1 MVRRG
6 TRRAWAPARRWG
18 RPRRGGPQP
27 SPWVRAWIAHRRR
40 VELGLVLFAIA
51 ITTAG
56 HAIVGLTLDE
66 RLPPGLPA
74 HALGLGALALAAHL
88 VVRRF
93 ARYADPLILPVTVLL
108 TGLGLVLID
117 RLDHAYAVH
126 LADEPWQAQPAAPDQ
141 VRWAV
146 IAVLLLMA
154 TLVTLRHHRTLQRYP
169 YLGMA
174 VAMALLMAPAFFG
187 EDTYGAKRWIT
198 VGSFSVQPG
207 EFVKV
212 MIVVFFASYLMA
224 NRDALAL
231 VGRRVW
237 GVALPRGRNVGPI
250 LAVWA
255 VSLVVLFH
263 ERDLG
268 TSLIFFGVFVAMLYI
283 ATSRPGWLVFGA
295 LLAVIGTVTVAAT
308 QEHVHGRVRAWL
320 DPMAAFLPPERQ
332 PSGVVSD
339 QAAQALF
346 SFGAGELTGTGLGQ
360 GHSWLVRFA
369 GRSDYILTTVGE
381 ELGLL
386 GLTLV
391 LLLYA
396 LLVQRGLRAAMVT
409 PDPFGKLLAAG
420 LSTVLALQVFVI
432 TGGVTGLIPFTG
444 KALPFLAQGGSATV
458 ANWLLVALLIRVSDR
473 AGRAVTEPEGNATII
488 TPALVEASPPRGHRA
503 DRPDPIVPR
512 QRANGRERRER

>member
-1 MVRRG
+1 M
-6 TRRAWAPARRWG
+6 RAWT
-18 RPRRGGPQP
+18 
-27 SPWVRAWIAHRRR
+27 AHRRN
-40 VELGLVLFAIA
+40 VELALVIFAIA
-51 ITTAG
+51 IVTGG
-56 HAIVGLTLDE
+56 HAIVGLTLEE
-66 RLPPGLPA
+66 RLPTGLPA

-93 ARYADPLILPVTVLL
+93 ARYADPLLLPITVLL
-108 TGLGLVLID
+108 TGLGLVLLD
-117 RLDHAYAVH
+117 RLDHAYATH
-126 LADEPWQAQPAAPDQ
+126 LAHDPGLSPPVAPDQ
-141 VRWAV
+141 VRWTV
-146 IAVLLLMA
+146 IGVALLIA
-154 TLVTLRHHRTLQRYP
+154 TLVVLRHHRTLQRYP

-174 VAMALLMAPAFFG
+174 VAMALLIAPAFFG

-212 MIVVFFASYLMA
+212 MIVIFFASYLMA

-231 VGRRVW
+231 VGRRVL

-250 LAVWA
+250 LLVWA
-255 VSLVVLFH
+255 VSLVVLFY

-283 ATSRPGWLVFGA
+283 ATARIGWLVFGA
-295 LLAVIGTVTVAAT
+295 LLAVVGTVTVAAT
-308 QEHVHGRVRAWL
+308 QEHVQGRVRAWL
-320 DPMAAFLPPERQ
+320 DPMAAFLPPDQQ
-332 PSGVVSD
+332 PAGIVSD
-339 QAAQALF
+339 QPAQALF

-369 GRSDYILTTVGE
+369 GRSDFILTTVGE
-381 ELGLL
+381 ELGLA
-386 GLTLV
+386 GMTLV
-391 LLLYA
+391 LMLYA
-396 LLVQRGLRAAMVT
+396 LLVQRGIRAALVT

-473 AGRAVTEPEGNATII
+473 AGRAATEPEGNATII
-488 TPALVEASPPRGHRA
+488 TPAVTDGPPVRGHRR
-503 DRPDPIVPR
+503 DRPDPL
-512 QRANGRERRER
+512 